1 VSKEK
6 MTPLRTDKFR
16 GGKLARRLTMQS
28 LELRQS
34 IWTPMRVDV
43 VDLLGN
49 SSTTLELVDA
59 RYNQRMPESQFTLEA
74 AKGAW

>member
-1 VSKEK
+1 
-6 MTPLRTDKFR
+6 
-16 GGKLARRLTMQS
+16 MQS
-28 LELRQS
+28 LELRQGV
-34 IWTPMRVDV
+34 WTPMRIEV

-74 AKGAW
+74 AKGSW